1 MKSMKLVKVIL
12 VMLISFSILLVAK
25 ESLAANTA
33 IEDLTNTIVGG
44 NNTSTKTT
52 TGNNTGNK
60 ILNGT
65 GNNTVLKTKN
75 NTTNKNNTALPQ
87 TGLEDSVSGV
97 ILVVVLGISS
107 VYAYKKIQYYKNI

>member
-1 MKSMKLVKVIL
+1 MKSMRLVKVIL

-25 ESLAANTA
+25 ESLA
-33 IEDLTNTIVGG
+33 IEDLTSTIGG
-44 NNTSTKTT
+44 NSTSTKTT
-52 TGNNTGNK
+52 TGNSTGNNTK
-60 ILNGT
+60 NNTLNSA
-65 GNNTVLKTKN
+65 GNNTVLKTS
-75 NTTNKNNTALPQ
+75 NTTNNNNTALPR